1 MIYWARA
8 KFVRFS
14 PYKVKRVL
22 NVIRGKNVEE
32 AFFLLS
38 TLKVRPAREVS
49 KVLKSALSNSGRT
62 STPQTMKVSLAY
74 AGKGPYLRRV
84 RPRAFG
90 RADVYTRKMAHI
102 NIGIEELK

>member
-22 NVIRGKNVEE
+22 NLIRGKNVEE
-32 AFFLLS
+32 AFFMLS
-38 TLKVRPAREVS
+38 TLKVRTAKEIS
-49 KVLKSALSNSGRT
+49 KVLKSALSNSGKT
-62 STPQTMKVSLAY
+62 ANPQTMVVKSAY